1 MFRLLIT
8 SLILLITM
16 NSCDKTLATYSMK
29 VEDKDI
35 IITDLIYIM
44 RDEDGDI
51 IDINKCTDNIEDLNK
66 IECPNSITATGC
78 DVNKDTFYNN
88 QGDVIN
94 EFRSDSYVIGCFLLE
109 EVLNH
114 NPKVAKDIEE
124 RSYCFA
130 IFKNFTGTITFTIK
144 EEKYYSERLPILNIR
159 GEGNINFHS
168 DYDPE
173 SLLEGMD
180 D

>member
-51 IDINKCTDNIEDLNK
+51 IDINKCTDNSEDLNK
-66 IECPNSITATGC
+66 IECPNSITAQGC
-78 DVNKDTFYNN
+78 DVNKQTFYNDE
-88 QGDVIN
+88 GV
-94 EFRSDSYVIGCFLLE
+94 YLLTSWSA
-109 EVLNH
+109 L
-114 NPKVAKDIEE
+114 A
-124 RSYCFA
+124 F
-130 IFKNFTGTITFTIK
+130 
-144 EEKYYSERLPILNIR
+144 
-159 GEGNINFHS
+159 
-168 DYDPE
+168 
-173 SLLEGMD
+173 
-180 D
+180 